1 MAGEALSIATSS
13 VAAHVLPPDARD
25 CGSAAQR
32 RGPTLYPENA
42 LERRHVTMRLVQ
54 QLVRIGILAF
64 KLTQWRGN
72 GHVHAA
78 KFGTPFE

>member
-1 MAGEALSIATSS
+1 
-13 VAAHVLPPDARD
+13 
-25 CGSAAQR
+25 
-32 RGPTLYPENA
+32 
-42 LERRHVTMRLVQ
+42 MRLVQ